1 MAGIDAFGVQLKRG
15 DGAEP
20 EVFTAIAN
28 LTNLEDGGRT
38 RNTID
43 VTAHDSPNKYMEFVG
58 GLIDPGEV
66 TIDINYDPA
75 VHDVLE
81 NDLEDEDPRNYQ
93 VVFPDVGATT
103 FSFAAVMTG
112 FSKSAPTDDKLSASL
127 TFKVSGKPTIA

>member
-1 MAGIDAFGVQLKRG
+1 MAGIDGFGTILKRG
-15 DGAEP
+15 DGETP

-28 LTNLEDGGRT
+28 LTNVDDGGRT

-43 VTAHDSPNKYMEFVG
+43 VTAHDSPNAYMEFVG

-81 NDLEDEDPRNYQ
+81 ADLEDTDPRNYQ
-93 VVFPDVGATT
+93 IVFPDTAATT

-112 FSKSAPTDDKLSASL
+112 FSKSAPHDDKLSGSL

>member
-1 MAGIDAFGVQLKRG
+1 MPGLDAFGVQLKRG

-28 LTNLEDGGRT
+28 LSNLEDGGRT

-43 VTAHDSPNKYMEFVG
+43 VTSHDSPNRYMEFVG

-81 NDLEDEDPRNYQ
+81 ADLEDEDPRNYQ
-93 VVFPDVGATT
+93 IVFPDPAQTT

-112 FSKSAPTDDKLSASL
+112 FSKSAPVDDKLSGSL